1 MDEKIFNRVE
11 KKYIISEEQYN
22 ILLGEIKQH
31 MQEDSYYRSEVYNI
45 YFDTDNYD
53 LIIQSIDHPLFKE
66 KLRARSYGGYDKVF
80 LEIKTKVRGLAY
92 RDEFLD
98 EDDLIKDNNFGYKRR
113 VLITHQDFDE
123 LVNDKTLCEEL
134 AARNVE
140 TKADLQ
146 IAKEIDYIIKK
157 FNLKPKILVYYDRES
172 FTGEND
178 LRITF
183 DTNLKYRN
191 QNLKFLKNSRD
202 KVFFKNDKNIIME
215 IKAKDAMPLWLVKTL
230 SATHIYPGQFSK
242 IGKIYETLRK
252 EKNV

>member
-11 KKYIISEEQYN
+11 KKYIISEEQYHV
-22 ILLGEIKQH
+22 LLGEIRQH
-31 MQEDSYYRSEVYNI
+31 LQEDKYYRSEVFNI

-53 LIIQSIDHPLFKE
+53 LITKSIDHPLFKE
-66 KLRARSYGGYDKVF
+66 KVRARSYGGYDKVF
-80 LEIKTKVRGLAY
+80 LEIKTKIRGLAY

-113 VLITHQDFDE
+113 TLITHQDFE
-123 LVNDKTLCEEL
+123 EFIKGKTSAEEL
-134 AARNVE
+134 ARRDIE
-140 TKADLQ
+140 TKADIQ
-146 IAKEIDYIIKK
+146 IAKELDYIIKK

-172 FTGEND
+172 FTGENE

-191 QNLKFLKNSRD
+191 KNLKFLKKSKD
-202 KVFFKNDKNIIME
+202 KVFFKTDKNIIME
-215 IKAKDAMPLWLVKTL
+215 IKANNAMPLWLVKTL
-230 SATHIYPGQFSK
+230 SAAHIYPEQFSK